1 MTAVEL
7 TPENFAAVEA
17 VAQQARSDADAA
29 LNFMLGYVNGAGPWL
44 EKLADYLDDVGHP
57 GGRRLRRITEVA
69 ADTATK
75 AEEGLGSRRRGPR
88 AGSHDQPHRGRNRVM
103 KLPRR
108 PAHSTRPDE
117 VVQTVQ
123 ERRHILASLVLVAL
137 LTVVIF
143 AVAAAADLGS
153 WFVS

>member
-57 GGRRLRRITEVA
+57 GGRSDMR
-69 ADTATK
+69 AD
-75 AEEGLGSRRRGPR
+75 P
-88 AGSHDQPHRGRNRVM
+88 AGKRQCD
-103 KLPRR
+103 RR
-108 PAHSTRPDE
+108 PGGRDKD
-117 VVQTVQ
+117 
-123 ERRHILASLVLVAL
+123 RHLAQRKKAS
-137 LTVVIF
+137 
-143 AVAAAADLGS
+143 G
-153 WFVS
+153 

>member
-29 LNFMLGYVNGAGPWL
+29 LGFMLGYVNGAGPWL

-75 AEEGLGSRRRGPR
+75 AEKAWALADAARELDHTTNPTAEG
-88 AGSHDQPHRGRNRVM
+88 
-103 KLPRR
+103 
-108 PAHSTRPDE
+108 T
-117 VVQTVQ
+117 
-123 ERRHILASLVLVAL
+123 AS
-137 LTVVIF
+137 
-143 AVAAAADLGS
+143 
-153 WFVS
+153 